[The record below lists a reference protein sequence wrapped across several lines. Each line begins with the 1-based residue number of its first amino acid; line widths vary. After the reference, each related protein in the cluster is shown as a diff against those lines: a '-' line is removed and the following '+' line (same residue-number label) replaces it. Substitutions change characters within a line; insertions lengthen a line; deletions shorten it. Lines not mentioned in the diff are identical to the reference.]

1 MKGDLGL
8 YTRSAEYSDVYLT
21 KAKHLVKLNSENAN
35 NAVKLLFLADPIDSL
50 DMYSVK
56 KEDSHDP
63 IGEHT
68 RYVDGQE
75 VKMEPGEELYLRCQ
89 ARASNPP
96 ADIRVY
102 HAKRDITAQV
112 WEIKYSL
119 DHILVIKFFAQLLT
133 FLSFEWNSIR
143 LGGPAQGIV
152 TKLSQNSARGCLG
165 SRGKG
170 WGSRNCWGLRVV
182 GIKGAGWV
190 KGWWGSKGGGGQKG
204 VGDQG
209 GGGGQGGEWG
219 Q

>member
-1 MKGDLGL
+1 MKGGLGL
-8 YTRSAEYSDVYLT
+8 YTRSAEYSDLYLT

-56 KEDSHDP
+56 EEDSHDP

-112 WEIKYSL
+112 WEIKCSL
-119 DHILVIKFFAQLLT
+119 DHISVIKFFAQLLT

-143 LGGPAQGIV
+143 LGGPTQGIV
-152 TKLSQNSARGCLG
+152 TKTVTKLCQGVFG
-165 SRGKG
+165 
-170 WGSRNCWGLRVV
+170 
-182 GIKGAGWV
+182 V
-190 KGWWGSKGGGGQKG
+190 KG
-204 VGDQG
+204 
-209 GGGGQGGEWG
+209 
-219 Q
+219 